1 MAISKDDLAGKVA
14 FVTGGDGGLGTAI
27 SKRLAAGG
35 ASVAVGWFGK
45 DSSHADAIVSD
56 IIAAGGK
63 AIAVRGNVA
72 SQEEI
77 QADIDRTVG
86 ELGGVHIVVNNAGY
100 ENDHPFLEMPV
111 ETWRGVIDVD
121 LTGPFIVGQA
131 AARWMAANKTGGV
144 IINISSVHD
153 VIPWSHFSHYCSAK
167 AGLSMLTKCMSVAL
181 AEHGIRAVT
190 LCPGAI
196 ATPIN
201 ENVWGNP
208 ELKKLL
214 EAKIPQGR
222 IGKPEDVANVVAFL
236 ASPDADYINGSQ
248 IYVDGAMIQYADFQH
263 GAV

>member
-1 MAISKDDLAGKVA
+1 MSTTQRLAGKVA
-14 FVTGGDGGLGTAI
+14 LVTGGDGGLGSAMC
-27 SKRLAAGG
+27 KRLAADG

-45 DSSHADAIVSD
+45 DPSHAQSVVDEIVN
-56 IIAAGGK
+56 AGGK
-63 AIAVRGNVA
+63 AITVSGNVA
-72 SQEEI
+72 SAEDI
-77 QADIDRTVG
+77 QKDIDQIVAAF
-86 ELGGVHIVVNNAGY
+86 GGIHIVVNNAGF

-111 ETWRGVIDVD
+111 DKWRAVIDVD
-121 LTGPFIVGQA
+121 LTGPFIVGQTA
-131 AARWMAANKTGGV
+131 AKWMAANKAGGV

-153 VIPWSHFSHYCSAK
+153 VIPWSHFAHYCSAK

-181 AEHGIRAVT
+181 AEFGIRAVT
-190 LCPGAI
+190 VCPGAI

-201 ENVWGNP
+201 QDVWGNP
-208 ELKKLL
+208 QLRGLL

-236 ASPDADYINGSQ
+236 ASPEADYINGSQ

>member
-1 MAISKDDLAGKVA
+1 MSDTEKRLQGKVA
-14 FVTGGDGGLGTAI
+14 LVTGGDGGLGTAI
-27 SKRLAAGG
+27 CRRLAADG
-35 ASVAVGWFGK
+35 AAVAVGWFGK
-45 DSSHADAIVSD
+45 DSSHADAIVAE
-56 IIAAGGK
+56 IIASGGK

-72 SQEEI
+72 VQAEI
-77 QADIDRTVG
+77 QQDVDATVK
-86 ELGGVHIVVNNAGY
+86 ELGGIHIVVNNAGF
-100 ENDHPFLEMPV
+100 ENDHAFLEMPV
-111 ETWRGVIDVD
+111 ETWRSVIDVD
-121 LTGPFIVGQA
+121 LTGPFIVGQT
-131 AARWMAANKTGGV
+131 AARWMAENKTGGV

-167 AGLSMLTKCMSVAL
+167 AGLSMLTKCMAVAL

-190 LCPGAI
+190 LSPGAI

-201 ENVWGNP
+201 QNVWGDP
-208 ELKKLL
+208 ELRKLL

-236 ASPDADYINGSQ
+236 ASPEADYINGSQ